1 MKIYKEIDINLD
13 LYRANFNKPIFR
25 YSEEE
30 IKKLSCL
37 YDMFQNGSFNAA
49 IEFTHKWS
57 YEERQL
63 IPCEIYDILFD
74 IEMGARFKFEQ

>member
-13 LYRANFNKPIFR
+13 LYRANFNKPIFG

-30 IKKLSCL
+30 IEKLSCL

-49 IEFTHKWS
+49 IEFTRKWS
-57 YEERQL
+57 NEEQEL

-74 IEMGARFKFEQ
+74 IGMGAQYKFKL